1 MGGDRVH
8 SFDRTWHVAVCCR
21 YSSRAS
27 KSGCS
32 ACFVWD
38 SRSLIERLIGDEWMI
53 HGVLRLHPSIWVPPE
68 TTRDEIQEGFVLRF
82 QCLSKCLR
90 ARSAPSALATNSD
103 PGLADRVEEK
113 LLPRATIH
121 QVPIR
126 GSKDLHDAGKLFL
139 FVLTWEQRIACPQL
153 GQDTAQRPHIDAEA
167 IAAAKYDFRTTIETR
182 LNVRVHLLFLLAAAA
197 KINHPYIGLARF
209 AEQDIFRFQIAM
221 DDPLVLQENQT

>member
-8 SFDRTWHVAVCCR
+8 SLDRTWHAAVGCR
-21 YSSRAS
+21 YSSCAS

-32 ACFVWD
+32 ARFVWN
-38 SRSLIERLIGDEWMI
+38 SRALVERLIGDERMI
-53 HGVLRLHPSIWVPPE
+53 HGVLRLHPSIWVPTK
-68 TTRDEIQEGFVLRF
+68 TTCDEIQEGFVLRF
-82 QCLSKCLR
+82 QSLSKCLR
-90 ARSAPSALATNSD
+90 TRSAPSALATNSD
-103 PGLADRVEEK
+103 PGLANRIEEK
-113 LLPRATIH
+113 LFSCATIH

-153 GQDTAQRPHIDAEA
+153 SQDTAQRPHIDAEA
-167 IAAAKYDFRTTIETR
+167 IAAAEYDFRTSIEAR
-182 LNVRVHLLFLLAAAA
+182 LNVRVHFLFLLAAAA

-221 DDPLVLQENQT
+221 DDPLVLQKN